1 MNEDFELTSSDEEN
15 DVLRI
20 VPLANA
26 GVGVDVD
33 EPGQIAGI
41 EPSKSRHWSIDDG
54 VAKVGLA
61 HEEDAGLTL
70 GLLDYDA
77 LHAAQDG
84 MLPLPVYAKNVAT
97 ESGSVIPLSELT
109 GGSWQAATVASCSLP
124 DGTRLA
130 LKVYTSRNG
139 DTLHFELSTGTYY

>member
-1 MNEDFELTSSDEEN
+1 MNEDFELTSSNEEN

-61 HEEDAGLTL
+61 HEGAPGLVDGVWDLWGRHDAANGELPLPPVPRAVRTTSGDVVKLEDLGGGAWQAAEVAKCTLPSGDTLSLRVHVDQNYILNFELTL
-70 GLLDYDA
+70 G
-77 LHAAQDG
+77 
-84 MLPLPVYAKNVAT
+84 
-97 ESGSVIPLSELT
+97 S
-109 GGSWQAATVASCSLP
+109 
-124 DGTRLA
+124 
-130 LKVYTSRNG
+130 
-139 DTLHFELSTGTYY
+139 YY